1 MVVYHFTG
9 MAYCPSVEHPVPLLC
24 WVQALI
30 SRSRK
35 ELEYSLTFRALYTN
49 AANLVAI
56 DRYQCV
62 RVLQARFVSVIS
74 TDDSRS
80 LLLFAA
86 LPRFVLPRVAF

>member
-1 MVVYHFTG
+1 MT
-9 MAYCPSVEHPVPLLC
+9 
-24 WVQALI
+24 
-30 SRSRK
+30 
-35 ELEYSLTFRALYTN
+35 LTLRTLYTN

-74 TDDSRS
+74 TDYSRH

-86 LPRFVLPRVAF
+86 LPRLALPIITCTLLLEVPSCVCAGVT